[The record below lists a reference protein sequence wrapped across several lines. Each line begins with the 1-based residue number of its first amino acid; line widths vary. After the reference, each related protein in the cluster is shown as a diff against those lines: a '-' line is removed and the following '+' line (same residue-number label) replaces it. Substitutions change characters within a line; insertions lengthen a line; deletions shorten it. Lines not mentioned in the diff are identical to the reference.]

1 MATAEQSYLRSEL
14 EHRRERLE
22 SALSVSSGEAS
33 LTRLLGEVDAALA
46 RMNQGGYGLCEVC
59 HDPIEPD
66 RILADPLVRFCLDHL
81 TTQEQRALES
91 DLELVAK
98 IQRGL
103 LPPSELRLQDW
114 EARFHYEPA
123 SLVSGDYCDLV
134 QANGTL
140 YFLLGDVA
148 GKGVAASLL
157 MSHLHATFRSLI
169 NVGLP
174 LEQIVQA
181 ANRVFC
187 ESTFAGQ
194 YATLVFGRADS
205 TGDVELVS
213 AGHLPVFHL
222 RTAGISQIDSTSVPL
237 GMFSS
242 GGFPSRRASLA
253 PGEALFLFTDGL
265 TESHSTSGEEFGLKR
280 VSELARRCSSLPP
293 SELLAEC
300 LAHVRDFSR
309 GASPQDDLTLLVL
322 RRSV

>member
-14 EHRRERLE
+14 KRRRERLE
-22 SALSVSSGEAS
+22 SALSISRREES
-33 LTRLLGEVDAALA
+33 LTRLLSEVDAALA
-46 RMNQGGYGLCEVC
+46 RMDQGAYGLCEVC
-59 HDPIEPD
+59 HDPIEAD

-81 TTQEQRALES
+81 TAQERRALES
-91 DLELVAK
+91 DLQLVAK

-103 LPPSELRLQDW
+103 LPPGQLRTPVW

-123 SLVSGDYCDLV
+123 SLVSGDYCDLI

-169 NVGLP
+169 GVGLP

-205 TGDVELVS
+205 SGEVELVS
-213 AGHLPVFHL
+213 AGHLPVLHL
-222 RTAGISQIDSTSVPL
+222 RNDDVAQMESTSVPL

-253 PGEALFLFTDGL
+253 PGESLFLFTDGL
-265 TESHSTSGEEFGLKR
+265 TESRSTSGEEFGLRR
-280 VSELARRCSSLPP
+280 VSELARRCSSLAP
-293 SELLAEC
+293 SALLAEC
-300 LAHVRDFSR
+300 LAQVRDFSR
-309 GASPQDDLTLLVL
+309 GASPPDDLTLLAL
-322 RRSV
+322 RRSG